1 MAINLKQILISDT
14 DNIKLDKVNYNFDQL
29 VANGGGPQGSQGTDG
44 TTGYQ
49 GITGYQGNQ
58 GIPGPQGY
66 QGSQGSNG
74 QGIWKINQGNAGGN
88 VDTILPI
95 HNDLAS
101 GPQGTE
107 DAPSIVVG
115 YKTEDPEYS
124 ALESNSQFVI
134 NRHDPFQ
141 NNLELK
147 SFDVDSSFTFD
158 LKDNGNQM
166 LAGSILTMQF
176 RGLGAESGTLNN
188 IADKFIWRKTE
199 GSPELVSIDEN
210 SFTTTLDAEFNNL
223 TVYNGLT
230 IDDTSADVDKIAV
243 SSNADGLIT
252 FKSIDEI
259 GGVVPV
265 GTIVSM
271 VPSYFT
277 DSTKFINQ
285 ETLNSVSSHP
295 LQIKVGAGINEHAG
309 WYLCNGQDWTN
320 GESTYSTP
328 DLNSFSYTID
338 NDPNITDSTS
348 QGDANVSNNSLSI
361 IGGADA
367 SLTGIYNSGSS
378 DYTVTGTIDPNI
390 TENFYTT
397 TGSTYVVKKLPQIIY
412 LGLDDLYWSDAGSNQ
427 GYVPGTFTIAD
438 WTGSVSLTVPSS
450 GGHPAFTLGNS
461 TDVRPQTNQQ
471 PFPANSTQT
480 DNGPYSYNYEVLV
493 PSGYANSGS
502 YIQDTIQGVIVET
515 SYNPTYTATLNF
527 QPGPNALS
535 SLLSYSDTFG
545 GTQGSQGAGSG
556 ITVDAPADYYFV
568 DDPSIS
574 YVSGPQVNA
583 SISHDGDVFASD
595 GTTSIGKTYTTS
607 FTIGSGPTTTT
618 YEYSGKVPQILTQDV
633 IETAVATSL
642 GSGGI
647 NWEWAF
653 SSIVITNAQGN
664 HMYTGRPNAT
674 YNLPIS
680 CWYVGPSSAPVGMQ
694 QFSIQT
700 SQLSGLNL
708 GYDVDSDPSS
718 PGPDIYMSDTGNN
731 TVPPSGGT
739 SARLYAGTLTITS
752 TGIGSGEFL
761 NRMQHI

>member
-44 TTGYQ
+44 ITGFQGVTGYQ
-49 GITGYQGNQ
+49 GFQGEIGDQ
-58 GIPGPQGY
+58 GVQGA
-66 QGSQGSNG
+66 QGTNG
-74 QGIWKINQGNAGGN
+74 QDIWKINIGDPGQQT
-88 VDTILPI
+88 VDTILPAHDI
-95 HNDLAS
+95 
-101 GPQGTE
+101 T
-107 DAPSIVVG
+107 SIANPPAVVIG
-115 YKTEDPEYS
+115 YKTDDFQYDLPEG
-124 ALESNSQFVI
+124 NSQFVI
-134 NRHDPFQ
+134 HRHDPFQ
-141 NNLELK
+141 SNLELK
-147 SFDVDSSFTFD
+147 YSGNTDTSFTFD
-158 LKDNGNQM
+158 LRDNGQPM
-166 LAGSILTMQF
+166 TVGSILTLKF
-176 RGLGAESGTLNN
+176 KGTQNVNDTN
-188 IADKFIWRKTE
+188 IFNSVADKFIWRKTE

-252 FKSIDEI
+252 FKSVDEI

-271 VPSYFT
+271 VPSFFT

-295 LQIKVGAGINEHAG
+295 LQIKVGAGIGEHAG

-338 NDPNITDSTS
+338 NDPNISDSTS

-361 IGGADA
+361 IGGADT
-367 SLTGIYNSGSS
+367 SLTGTYNQANSN
-378 DYTVTGTIDPNI
+378 YTVTGTLDPNT
-390 TENFYTT
+390 TENFYTA
-397 TGSTYVVKKLPQIIY
+397 TGSTYVVKKLPQVIY

-427 GYVPGTFTIAD
+427 GFVPSSFTIPD
-438 WTGSVSLTVPSS
+438 WTGNVSLTVPSS

-461 TDVRPQTNQQ
+461 TDVRPQASQQ
-471 PFPANSTQT
+471 PFPANTTQT

-515 SYNPTYTATLNF
+515 SYNPSFNAVLNF
-527 QPGPNALS
+527 QPTTPNTSGA
-535 SLLSYSDTFG
+535 LSYSDGHT
-545 GTQGSQGAGSG
+545 GTPGSQGAGT
-556 ITVDAPADYYFV
+556 ITVNAPNDYYFV
-568 DDPSIS
+568 DDPAIV
-574 YVSGPQVNA
+574 YASGPQANA
-583 SISHDGDVFASD
+583 SISHDGDVYAAD
-595 GTTSIGKTYTTS
+595 GTTSIGKTYDTA
-607 FTIGSGPTTTT
+607 FTIGSTGTTTEYT
-618 YEYSGKVPQILTQDV
+618 YSSNVPSVLTQDV
-633 IETAVATSL
+633 IETAVETSL

-653 SSIVITNAQGN
+653 SSSVITNQQGN
-664 HMYTGRPNAT
+664 HVYTGRPNET
-674 YNLPIS
+674 YNLQVS
-680 CWYVGPSSAPVGMQ
+680 CWYIGPNSNPVGMQ

-700 SQLSGLNL
+700 TQLSGLNL

-718 PGPDIYMSDTGNN
+718 SGADIYMSDTGNN
-731 TVPPSGGT
+731 TMPPSGG
-739 SARLYAGTLTITS
+739 SSSRMYAGMLTITS

>member
-29 VANGGGPQGSQGTDG
+29 VANGGGPQGSQGADG

-66 QGSQGSNG
+66 QGFQGSNG
-74 QGIWKINQGNAGGN
+74 QGIWKINQGNAQGN

-95 HNDLAS
+95 HNDIAS

-107 DAPSIVVG
+107 DAPSVVVG
-115 YKTEDPEYS
+115 YKTEDPEYN
-124 ALESNSQFVI
+124 ALESNSQLVI
-134 NRHDPFQ
+134 HRHDPFQ

-166 LAGSILTMQF
+166 SAGSILTMQF
-176 RGLGAESGTLNN
+176 RGLGSESGTVNN
-188 IADKFIWRKTE
+188 VADRFIWRKTE
-199 GSPELVSIDEN
+199 GSAELVSIDEN
-210 SFTTTLDAEFNNL
+210 LFTTSLDAEFNNL
-223 TVYNGLT
+223 KVYNGLT
-230 IDDTSADVDKIAV
+230 IDDTSADLDKIAV

-285 ETLNSVSSHP
+285 ETLDSVSSHP
-295 LQIKVGAGINEHAG
+295 LHIKVGAGINEHVG
-309 WYLCNGQDWTN
+309 WYLCNGKDWTN
-320 GESTYSTP
+320 GESTFTTP

-367 SLTGIYNSGSS
+367 SLTGVYNSGNSN
-378 DYTVTGTIDPNI
+378 YTVTGTIDSN
-390 TENFYTT
+390 TTQNFYTA
-397 TGSTYVVKKLPQIIY
+397 TGTTYVIKKLPQIIY
-412 LGLDDLYWSDAGSNQ
+412 LGLEDLYWSDAGSNQ
-427 GYVPGTFTIAD
+427 SYVPGTFTISD
-438 WTGSVSLTVPSS
+438 WTGSVSTSVPSS
-450 GGHPAFTLGNS
+450 GGHPAFTFGNS
-461 TDVRPQTNQQ
+461 TDVRPQSSQQ
-471 PFPANSTQT
+471 PFPQNTTQT
-480 DNGPYSYNYEVLV
+480 QNGPFSYNYEVLV
-493 PSGYANSGS
+493 PSGYANAGQ
-502 YIQDTIQGVIVET
+502 YIQDTVQGIYVET
-515 SYNPTYTATLNF
+515 SYNPSYTATLNF
-527 QPGPNALS
+527 QPGS
-535 SLLSYSDTFG
+535 GSVSGLLSYSDNYADTA
-545 GTQGSQGAGSG
+545 GSQGAGSG
-556 ITVDAPADYYFV
+556 ITVDAPSDYYFV
-568 DDPSIS
+568 DDPSII
-574 YVSGPQVNA
+574 YVSGPQANA
-583 SISHDGDVFASD
+583 SISHDGDVFATD

-607 FTIGSGPTTTT
+607 FTIGSGNTTTT
-618 YEYSGKVPQILTQDV
+618 YNYSGNSPQILTQDV
-633 IETAVATSL
+633 IETQVTASL
-642 GSGGI
+642 GFGGTD
-647 NWEWAF
+647 WEWSF
-653 SSIVITNAQGN
+653 SPIVITNAQGA
-664 HMYTGRPNAT
+664 HIYTGRPNET

-680 CWYVGPSSAPVGMQ
+680 CWYIGPNSTPIGMQ

-700 SQLSGLNL
+700 TKLNGPNT
-708 GYDVDSDPSS
+708 GYFVDSDPSS
-718 PGPDIYMSDTGNN
+718 PLAPDIYMSDTGNN
-731 TVPPSGGT
+731 TMSPGGT
-739 SARLYAGTLTITS
+739 SARLYAGTLTITT
-752 TGIGSGEFL
+752 TGSGSGEFV

>member
-74 QGIWKINQGNAGGN
+74 QGIWKINQGNSNGN

-176 RGLGAESGTLNN
+176 RGLGAEAGTLNN

-210 SFTTTLDAEFNNL
+210 LFTTTLEAEFNNL
-223 TVYNGLT
+223 TVNDGLT
-230 IDDTSADVDKIAV
+230 ISDTSADVDKIAV
-243 SSNADGLIT
+243 SVDSDGEIT
-252 FKSIDEI
+252 FKSVDEI

-271 VPSYFT
+271 VPSFFT

-295 LQIKVGAGINEHAG
+295 LQIKVGAGIGEHAG

-338 NDPNITDSTS
+338 NDPNISDSTS

-361 IGGADA
+361 IGGADT
-367 SLTGIYNSGSS
+367 SLTGTYNQANSN
-378 DYTVTGTIDPNI
+378 YTVTGTLDPNT
-390 TENFYTT
+390 TENFYTA
-397 TGSTYVVKKLPQIIY
+397 TGSTYVVKKLPQVIY

-427 GYVPGTFTIAD
+427 GFVPSSFTIPD
-438 WTGSVSLTVPSS
+438 WTGNVSLTVPSS

-461 TDVRPQTNQQ
+461 TDVRPQASQQ
-471 PFPANSTQT
+471 PFPANTTQT

-515 SYNPTYTATLNF
+515 SYNPSFNAVLNF
-527 QPGPNALS
+527 QPTTPNTSGA
-535 SLLSYSDTFG
+535 LSYSDGHT
-545 GTQGSQGAGSG
+545 GTPGSQGAGT
-556 ITVDAPADYYFV
+556 ITVNAPNDYYFV
-568 DDPSIS
+568 DDPAIV
-574 YVSGPQVNA
+574 YASGPQANA
-583 SISHDGDVFASD
+583 SISHDGDVYAAD
-595 GTTSIGKTYTTS
+595 GTTSIGKTYDTA
-607 FTIGSGPTTTT
+607 FTIGSTGTTTEYT
-618 YEYSGKVPQILTQDV
+618 YSSNVPSVLTQDV
-633 IETAVATSL
+633 IETAVETSL

-653 SSIVITNAQGN
+653 SSSVITNQQGN
-664 HMYTGRPNAT
+664 HVYTGRPNET
-674 YNLPIS
+674 YNLQVS
-680 CWYVGPSSAPVGMQ
+680 CWYIGPNSNPVGMQ

-700 SQLSGLNL
+700 TQLSGLNL

-718 PGPDIYMSDTGNN
+718 SGADIYMSDTGNN
-731 TVPPSGGT
+731 TMPPSGG
-739 SARLYAGTLTITS
+739 SSSRMYAGMLTITS